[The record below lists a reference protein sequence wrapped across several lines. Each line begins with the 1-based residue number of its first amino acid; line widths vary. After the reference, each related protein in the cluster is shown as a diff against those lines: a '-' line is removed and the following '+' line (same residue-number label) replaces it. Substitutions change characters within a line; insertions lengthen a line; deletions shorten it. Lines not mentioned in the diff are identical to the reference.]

1 MIQSSPLRY
10 GGDSG
15 GGSRSGSS
23 GGGGSSAS
31 QRRADADNK
40 RQEAQRQSEQRKQD
54 AQRKRE
60 EADQK
65 RQRAADAKANIQGM
79 ILDMTDPFGAA
90 MHRVN
95 RQVADFREQAKE
107 GLIPKSLVDQFA
119 KLAIAEVKE
128 ERRQQQI
135 QFGQVLLQFVNPA
148 LATMIDINE
157 QVREFQ
163 KLADQGLVPQSRIDQ
178 FKRLAT
184 ATAQID
190 RALEAISGGGG
201 SNIKHVG
208 DAFKSFIEAG
218 SPEKSDAVQAME
230 KLQEQF
236 AGLVE
241 SAKILG
247 LSTEDL
253 ERSYL
258 AQAKTIRDDAIK
270 AINEEMDARK
280 DQLKEIDDFLAQL
293 RVSDVLP
300 MNLRFGEARA
310 QFGESVKG
318 GDVREAVAASQQYLQ
333 IAQEQFGTTS
343 QFFSARNE
351 VERMLTNL
359 RDQQARNI
367 EAEREKAIL
376 QEERQTEQV
385 RISRSSVDYLRRI
398 SNDNSV
404 TSRGIQELIHIT
416 RSQTEEQVATRQL
429 LLRLAA
435 KIKA

>member
-1 MIQSSPLRY
+1 MIQSSPLRS

-23 GGGGSSAS
+23 GGSSAS
-31 QRRADADNK
+31 QRKADADNK

-107 GLIPKSLVDQFA
+107 GLIPKSLVDQFS

-190 RALEAISGGGG
+190 RALDAISGGGG

-218 SPEKSDAVQAME
+218 SPEKSNAVQAME

-310 QFGESVKG
+310 QFGEAVKG
-318 GDVREAVAASQQYLQ
+318 GNVREAVAASQQYLQ